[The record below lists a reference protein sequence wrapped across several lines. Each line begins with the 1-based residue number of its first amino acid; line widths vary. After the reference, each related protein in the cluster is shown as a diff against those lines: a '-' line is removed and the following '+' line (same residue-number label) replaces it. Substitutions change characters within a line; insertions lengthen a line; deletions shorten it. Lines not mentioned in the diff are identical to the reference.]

1 MENLGLVRLVDAAE
15 KKKAEIHKVALIE
28 EEEEEENE
36 KEQEEEEE
44 KKQ

>member
-28 EEEEEENE
+28 EEEEENE